1 MPRVSEE
8 YMTRR
13 REEILAAAK
22 ACFAREGFH
31 ATSMRDIYL
40 ECGLSAGAVY
50 NHFAS
55 KEELVRA
62 LGEEQLRDAQAQRE
76 ALELVEDP
84 IEALRLLAAGGR
96 EGLVREVDLLLQLQM
111 AAESLRDEVVAEVS
125 CRAFAAM
132 LETVTGLIIRAQ
144 SGGHMDAGI
153 DADAL
158 ARVLIGVFQGV
169 VAQTAIGAPPDRER
183 HIRAM
188 RALLAPVLSPEARKR
203 LGESPTIRGGRA

>member
-1 MPRVSEE
+1 MPRVSDD

-31 ATSMRDIYL
+31 ATSMRDIYR

-76 ALELVEDP
+76 ALEMIEDP
-84 IEALRLLAAGGR
+84 IEALRLLAAGSR
-96 EGLVREVDLLLQLQM
+96 EGL
-111 AAESLRDEVVAEVS
+111 LR
-125 CRAFAAM
+125 
-132 LETVTGLIIRAQ
+132 
-144 SGGHMDAGI
+144 
-153 DADAL
+153 
-158 ARVLIGVFQGV
+158 
-169 VAQTAIGAPPDRER
+169 
-183 HIRAM
+183 
-188 RALLAPVLSPEARKR
+188 
-203 LGESPTIRGGRA
+203 